1 MPLSD
6 DPNGSA
12 RRQRSPS
19 LPSRAAERLPEREVQ
34 ALREAGRTD
43 IARPAAWVLAALF
56 LATLV
61 VVPSLRPFSGAE
73 SGPLA
78 PFAELASRLR
88 RPVEDGPGPPLVAAN
103 RRLIAAMRG
112 FEDRLEE
119 GSWPRRRLL
128 PPLQQLLTG
137 RLGAGNE
144 QAYPGRG
151 GWLYYRPDV
160 DHLTGPG
167 FLDPAVLARRARGGD
182 AWEEPPQPDPVPALV
197 ELARQVGEAG
207 AALVVL
213 PVPAKPAVRPE
224 PLAGR
229 RAPLAPLRNPSWATF
244 RGRLEAAGIAVVDP
258 APALAALEGERYL
271 RTDTHWRP
279 EAVERTATLLAAAVE
294 PLLAGAAGAGTRE
307 AAAAGDP
314 DRDAVAGAAGYS
326 RRPVLVENLGDIA
339 VMLRLPAGQGLFAA
353 ERVEAR
359 MVLDGAGRPWRR
371 DATAEVLLL
380 GDSFTNVYSD
390 PALGWGRGAG
400 LAEQLAYELDRPV
413 DKLALNAGGAYA
425 TRQALARALTSGR
438 SSLDGKRV
446 VVYQFA
452 TRELSGGDWRR
463 VGLAAEGGDA
473 R

>member
-1 MPLSD
+1 MTLPD
-6 DPNGSA
+6 DHRRTADHGGSA
-12 RRQRSPS
+12 LERQ
-19 LPSRAAERLPEREVQ
+19 PEREVQ
-34 ALREAGRTD
+34 ALREAGHT
-43 IARPAAWVLAALF
+43 AVSRPAAAVLAALF

-61 VVPSLRPFSGAE
+61 SAPLLRPFAGAE
-73 SGPLA
+73 GGPLA

-88 RPVEDGPGPPLVAAN
+88 QPAEIGPGPPLLAAN
-103 RRLIAAMRG
+103 RRLIAALRT

-128 PPLQQLLTG
+128 PPLQQLLTA

-167 FLDPAVLARRARGGD
+167 FLDPSVLARRARGGD
-182 AWEEPPQPDPVPALV
+182 AWEEPPQPDPVVALV

-213 PVPAKPAVRPE
+213 PVPVKPAIRPE

-229 RAPLAPLRNPSWATF
+229 RAPPAPLRNPSWETF
-244 RGRLEAAGIAVVDP
+244 RGQLEATGIAVVDP

-294 PLLAGAAGAGTRE
+294 RLLAGAAGEGTPE
-307 AAAAGDP
+307 AAP
-314 DRDAVAGAAGYS
+314 GAAGYR
-326 RRPVLVENLGDIA
+326 RRPVLVENLGDIV
-339 VMLRLPAGQGLFAA
+339 VMLRLPAGQRLFAA

-371 DATAEVLLL
+371 DPAAEVLLL

-425 TRQALARALTSGR
+425 TRQALARALAAGR
-438 SSLDGKRV
+438 ASLDGKRV
-446 VVYQFA
+446 VIYQFA

-463 VGLAAEGGDA
+463 VKLVGGG